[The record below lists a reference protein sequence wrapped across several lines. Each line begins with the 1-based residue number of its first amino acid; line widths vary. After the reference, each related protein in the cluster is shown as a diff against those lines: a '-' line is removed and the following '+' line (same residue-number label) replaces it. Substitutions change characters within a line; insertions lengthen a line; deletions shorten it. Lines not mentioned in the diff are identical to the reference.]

1 MSAPRRKISRERG
14 VALLMVIIGLALL
27 ALMAQEMRYNS
38 IVELRLATNQ
48 RDEVRAHYM
57 AKSAM
62 GLSRL
67 MLRFQKQLNGMQIP
81 GLAGMLPMIM
91 QALGGAGGGANPLA
105 GLAGA
110 LGGAAGAPGANPLAQ
125 NVSLQLWRMAKID
138 CYMLQGLVP
147 SEDPTKGGIGPKSGK
162 KFSFDDENPEL
173 AEKQQKRSFGGFE
186 GCFNAQL
193 SDEEEKINLNQMDL
207 GPLQVRI
214 PLSKMLTTIADKKYE
229 FLFEKEDSNKVKV
242 NPQDVVTAIRDWI
255 DEDEVAAQ
263 LNLTGQGEPI
273 AKGFSDE
280 AYRYDRYDPRYKP
293 KNARF
298 DSLDELYM
306 VHGVNDRFMAAF
318 KDKFTVYPDINSKQN
333 INTDDPVLLE
343 LAIRAIADPAKPDA
357 RLLDPIFIDTLIQK
371 IRAARVMPLFGMS
384 VGDFVNI
391 LTTAGVVV
399 NPTIMSN
406 AAGQGFINDKST
418 TFMIKA
424 TGEAGDVTRVITAV
438 VRLDDGLGRLV
449 YWRED

>member
-1 MSAPRRKISRERG
+1 MKARRQFSRDRG

-48 RDEVRAHYM
+48 RDELRAHYM
-57 AKSAM
+57 AKSAV
-62 GLSRL
+62 GLSRI

-81 GLAGMLPMIM
+81 NLAGMLGPLAAILGG
-91 QALGGAGGGANPLA
+91 QGGGGADPAELLKQVTGGGAGGT
-105 GLAGA
+105 
-110 LGGAAGAPGANPLAQ
+110 NPLAQ

-147 SEDPTKGGIGPKSGK
+147 NEAEAKSGLGPPSSK
-162 KFSFDDENPEL
+162 KFAFDDENPEL
-173 AEKQQKRSFGGFE
+173 AEQQKKRSFGGFE

-193 SDEEEKINLNQMDL
+193 SDEEEKINLSQLDL

-214 PLSKMLTTIADKKYE
+214 PLNKLLITIADKKYE
-229 FLFEKEDSNKVKV
+229 FLYEKEDTNKVKV
-242 NPQDVVTAIRDWI
+242 TPQEVVTAIRDWI
-255 DEDEVAAQ
+255 DEDESAAQ
-263 LNLTGQGEPI
+263 LNLSGQGDPL

-280 AYRYDRYDPRYKP
+280 GSRYDRYDPRYKP
-293 KNARF
+293 KNARL
-298 DSLDELYM
+298 DSLDELYF

-318 KDKFTVYPDINSKQN
+318 RDKFTVYPDINSKQN

-343 LAIRAIADPAKPDA
+343 LAIRAVADPAKPDV
-357 RLLDPIFIDTLIQK
+357 RLADPIFIDILIQK
-371 IRAARVMPLFGMS
+371 IRTARVMPLFGMS

-391 LTTAGVVV
+391 LTAAGVAV
-399 NPTIMSN
+399 NPAIANN

-424 TGEAGDVTRVITAV
+424 TGEAGDVTRTITAV
-438 VRLDDGLGRLV
+438 VRLDNGLGRLV

>member
-1 MSAPRRKISRERG
+1 MSAPRKKVSREHG
-14 VALLMVIIGLALL
+14 VALLMVLIGLALL

-48 RDEVRAHYM
+48 RDELRAHYM
-57 AKSAM
+57 AKSSL
-62 GLSRL
+62 GLARL

-81 GLAGMLPMIM
+81 GIGDIM
-91 QALGGAGGGANPLA
+91 KLLSPD
-105 GLAGA
+105 
-110 LGGAAGAPGANPLAQ
+110 GAASPAQ
-125 NVSLQLWRMAKID
+125 NVSLQLWRMVKID
-138 CYMLQGLVP
+138 CYMLQGLIP
-147 SEDPTKGGIGPKSGK
+147 SEEPTGGVGPKSGK
-162 KFSFDDENPEL
+162 KFSFDDDNPEL
-173 AEKQQKRSFGGFE
+173 ADKQKQRSFGSFE
-186 GCFNAQL
+186 GCFNAVL
-193 SDEEEKINLNQMDL
+193 SDEEEKINLNQLDL

-214 PLSKMLTTIADKKYE
+214 PLSKMLVTLADKKYE

-242 NPQDVVTAIRDWI
+242 TPQEIIGAIRDWV

-263 LNLTGQGEPI
+263 LNLSGQGDPI
-273 AKGFSDE
+273 VKGFSDE
-280 AYRYDRYDPRYKP
+280 AYRYDRYEPRYKP

-318 KDKFTVYPDINSKQN
+318 RDKFTVYPDINSKQN

-343 LAIRAIADPAKPDA
+343 LAIRAIADPSKPDA
-357 RLLDPIFIDTLIQK
+357 RLQDPVFIDTLIQK
-371 IRAARVMPLFGMS
+371 IRAARIVPIIGMS
-384 VGDFVNI
+384 VGDFVTT
-391 LTTAGVVV
+391 LTAAGVAV
-399 NPTIMSN
+399 NPTITSN

-424 TGEAGDVTRVITAV
+424 TGEAGDVTRTLTAV

-449 YWRED
+449 YYRED